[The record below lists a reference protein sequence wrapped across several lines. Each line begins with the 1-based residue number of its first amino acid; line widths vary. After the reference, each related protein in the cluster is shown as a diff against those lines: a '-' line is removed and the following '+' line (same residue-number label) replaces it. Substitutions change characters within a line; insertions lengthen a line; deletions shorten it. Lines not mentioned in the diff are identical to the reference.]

1 MMRFSGTAA
10 LVLVSCALG
19 LTACGSDDD
28 KSSAIT
34 TLPTVPA
41 ELADTTPAP
50 ATTPDGTAT
59 TPSGDAAKGDDGGT
73 PPGGT
78 SGEGTADADDS
89 VPSGGVSP
97 SRGSGSGKGTAGG
110 DQPTIT
116 PGAVD
121 KPAVAIAPDASTVDL
136 WCEQARQ
143 GAYDDQVGEASI
155 LAITVGGS
163 DDMRICELPR

>member
-1 MMRFSGTAA
+1 MRFSRTAA

-59 TPSGDAAKGDDGGT
+59 TPTTGPATGDDGGT
-73 PPGGT
+73 PSGGT
-78 SGEGTADADDS
+78 SDDGTPDADDS

-97 SRGSGSGKGTAGG
+97 SSGSGAGKGTAGG

-116 PGAVD
+116 PGTAAE
-121 KPAVAIAPDASTVDL
+121 PASAIAADASTVDL

-143 GAYDDQVGEASI
+143 GAYDDQVGEATS
-155 LAITVGGS
+155 LAITVRGS
-163 DDMRICELPR
+163 DDTRICELPR